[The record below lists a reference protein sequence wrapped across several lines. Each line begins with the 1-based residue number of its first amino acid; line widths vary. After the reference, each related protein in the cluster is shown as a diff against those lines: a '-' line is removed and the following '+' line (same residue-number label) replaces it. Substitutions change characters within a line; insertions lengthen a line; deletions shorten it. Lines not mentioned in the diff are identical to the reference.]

1 MSNLRPIIK
10 KKKKVMG
17 GGHHGGAWKV
27 AYADFVTAMMA
38 FFLLMWLLNATSE
51 EQREGLAEYFVQRI
65 PISPVSGGGD
75 GALKGDSLEAMGAK
89 AASGRGA
96 ANAREDLDETSSSV
110 SSNDGPSEKP
120 AETDGV
126 EQRDAAEGA
135 AGEKAFSDIES
146 AFESLSGESDVAD
159 TMLRHI
165 RTRTTPEGLVIE
177 VFDTEGETL
186 FTAGSSEPTPML
198 RALLGMVASVAKLVD
213 NDVAIT
219 GHTDSSPFVVN
230 GDDGNWRLSSDRAN
244 GARRALLAEG
254 LDPGRISEV
263 SGKAGTQPLVDDP
276 EDPRNRRVE
285 ITLLRRP
292 PQEAHFDVPKG
303 KPAAEAEGE

>member
-10 KKKKVMG
+10 KKKKVAG
-17 GGHHGGAWKV
+17 HGHHGGAWKV

-38 FFLLMWLLNATSE
+38 FFLLMWLLSATSE
-51 EQREGLAEYFVQRI
+51 EQKEGLAEYFVPTI

-75 GALKGDSLEAMGAK
+75 SAFKGDSLNAEGSK
-89 AASGRGA
+89 ADSGKGA
-96 ANAREDLDETSSSV
+96 AEAREDLDETTSSS
-110 SSNDGPSEKP
+110 SGAESFSEEP
-120 AETDGV
+120 AETPGA

-135 AGEKAFSDIES
+135 AGQKAFSEIEA

-177 VFDTEGETL
+177 VFDTEGEQL

-213 NDVAIT
+213 NDVSIT

-244 GARRALLAEG
+244 GARRALLSEG
-254 LDPGRISEV
+254 LDPDRISEV
-263 SGKAGTQPLVDDP
+263 AGRAGTQPLVDDP

-292 PQEAHFDVPKG
+292 LQEAHYDVPKG
-303 KPAAEAEGE
+303 KPAADAEGE